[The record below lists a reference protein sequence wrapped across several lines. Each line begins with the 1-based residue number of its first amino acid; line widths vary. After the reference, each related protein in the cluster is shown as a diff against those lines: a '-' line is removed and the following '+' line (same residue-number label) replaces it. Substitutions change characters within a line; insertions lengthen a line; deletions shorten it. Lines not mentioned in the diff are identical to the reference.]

1 MEIVFTIFSML
12 GGLAFFLYGMNL
24 LSTSLERISGKKLE
38 SFLEKATSNIW
49 KGILIGIIITIAI
62 QSSSATTVIVVGL
75 VNAGV
80 LKLKKSI
87 PIIMG
92 ANIGT
97 TITAQILS
105 LNELSSANFIL
116 QFIKPENFAPIV
128 SIIGII
134 IIMIAKKKNRKTL
147 GEMLL
152 GFGIL
157 FSGMLTMVDASS
169 SFSESPVFGEIF
181 ATLENPILGILA
193 GAIVTAIIQ
202 SSAASIGILQAL
214 ATTGAI
220 SFSTAFPIIMGQNIG
235 TCITSILSSIGA
247 NKNAKRAAA
256 IHLIFNIL
264 GTTIFIVVIYA
275 IQYIIGLPFWNEAIS
290 MNGIANFHTI
300 FNIGATIILI
310 PFINGIEKLSL
321 IIVRDK
327 KTENEF
333 DTYLEELRILDK
345 RFLDTPSIAL
355 SKCEDLLVKMDEH
368 SKANLINSIELIN
381 NFNDESFEKLK
392 ERERIINLMED
403 SLNNYLVQLT
413 SFKMTDNESK
423 RLTYYLKLVT
433 EFERIGDYSKNI
445 AEAAEKLFENKTT
458 FSKYAMS
465 ELNILGEA
473 VKEITSATFKAF
485 ENNDSKQIAD
495 IEALEERIDQ
505 LQEEL
510 KYRHIERFKTGKC
523 NAEYAYVYIE
533 TLNDLER
540 IADHCTNIAIYI
552 MEYNSIDMHITKH
565 EYMQKLYDMKN
576 PKYDEYIERLNN
588 YKTRYSL
595 ETK

>member
-1 MEIVFTIFSML
+1 MSVVFTIFSML

-49 KGILIGIIITIAI
+49 KGILIGIVITIAI

-97 TITAQILS
+97 TVTAQILS
-105 LNELSSANFIL
+105 LNQLSSANFLL
-116 QFIKPENFAPIV
+116 QFIKPENFAPII
-128 SIIGII
+128 SLIGII
-134 IIMIAKKKNRKTL
+134 IIMVAKKKSKKTL

-157 FSGMLTMVDASS
+157 FAGMLTMVDASS
-169 SFSESPVFGEIF
+169 SFSELPVFGEIF
-181 ATLENPILGILA
+181 TTLENPILGILA
-193 GAIVTAIIQ
+193 GAIITAIIQ

-220 SFSTAFPIIMGQNIG
+220 SCSTAFPIIMGQNIG

-256 IHLIFNIL
+256 IHLIFNLL
-264 GTTIFIVVIYA
+264 GTTIFVIVIYA
-275 IQYIIGLPFWNEAIS
+275 IQYIIGLPFWNDAIS
-290 MNGIANFHTI
+290 MNGIANFHAI
-300 FNIGATIILI
+300 FNIGATIVLL
-310 PFINGIEKLSL
+310 PFINIIEKLSL
-321 IIVRDK
+321 ILVRDK
-327 KTENEF
+327 KEESEF
-333 DTYLEELRILDK
+333 DNYLEELRILDK

-355 SKCEDLLVKMDEH
+355 SKCEDLLVKMEVH
-368 SKANLINSIELIN
+368 SKANLINSIELVN
-381 NFNDESFEKLK
+381 NFNNDSFEKLK
-392 ERERIINLMED
+392 EREKIINLMED
-403 SLNNYLVQLT
+403 NLNNYLIQLT
-413 SFKMTDNESK
+413 SFKMTDSESK

-445 AEAAEKLFENKTT
+445 AEAAEQLFENKTT
-458 FSKYAMS
+458 FSKYAMD
-465 ELNILGEA
+465 ELNILAEA
-473 VKEITSATFKAF
+473 VKEITSETFEAF
-485 ENNDSKQIAD
+485 EKNNSEQIAD

-510 KYRHIERFKTGKC
+510 KYRHIERFKSGIC
-523 NAEYAYVYIE
+523 NAEYAYIYIE

-540 IADHCTNIAIYI
+540 IADHCTNVGMYI
-552 MEYNSIDMHITKH
+552 MEYNSINEHITKH

-576 PKYDEYIERLNN
+576 PKYDEYLVRLNN
-588 YKTRYSL
+588 YKKRFSL
-595 ETK
+595 EMK